1 VAEARK
7 TSAIK
12 CGKIT
17 LHASIKICGSLSKA
31 FLNVAF
37 LLVAPRAMYDQIKS
51 RCSAFV
57 IVACRSYICLG
68 ERRWSMLKRRGRG
81 NKGEA

>member
-1 VAEARK
+1 VAEVRK

-17 LHASIKICGSLSKA
+17 LHASIKIYGSLSKA

-37 LLVAPRAMYDQIKS
+37 LLVAPRAMYDQIKKVDALPLS
-51 RCSAFV
+51 QWLAEATYV
-57 IVACRSYICLG
+57 W
-68 ERRWSMLKRRGRG
+68 ERR
-81 NKGEA
+81 

>member
-1 VAEARK
+1 MRHAKLWRAVAKARK

-17 LHASIKICGSLSKA
+17 LHASIKSCGGLSKA

-37 LLVAPRAMYDQIKS
+37 LLVASRVMYDRIKKVDVLPLS
-51 RCSAFV
+51 
-57 IVACRSYICLG
+57 
-68 ERRWSMLKRRGRG
+68 
-81 NKGEA
+81 